1 MKQTD
6 TSQRHLYKSIFVTFL
21 LTLSISASAK
31 ITSMSDAVNKA
42 GKQRMI
48 TQRLL
53 KDYALIGM
61 NNTYGNPKE
70 DLKKM
75 ITLFDTTLEE
85 LTVYV
90 KDAEAK
96 QSLEKV
102 KRLWKPVKNRLQT
115 TPSKEE
121 VITLE
126 KEIATLLQATDESTQ
141 RIAKASHSQSAD
153 IVNISGRQRMLSQRM
168 ASLYMLKV
176 WEVNNTETD
185 KKLTEAMKEYERA
198 QTKLLQSKLNTPK
211 TKELLQDAA
220 KSYRFFQVMGKSH
233 SKKYI
238 PSLINRSAN
247 NILKAMHEATTL
259 YASK

>member
-1 MKQTD
+1 MKHYYH
-6 TSQRHLYKSIFVTFL
+6 SSIYLQKNIVISFL
-21 LTLSISASAK
+21 LLFGVSASAK

-53 KDYALIGM
+53 KDYVLIGM

-70 DLKKM
+70 DLSKM
-75 ITLFDTTLEE
+75 ITLFEQSLEE
-85 LTVYV
+85 LRNYV
-90 KDAEAK
+90 KDADVQA
-96 QSLEKV
+96 SLKHV
-102 KRLWKPVKNRLQT
+102 NQLWVPVKKRLT
-115 TPSKEE
+115 STPTKAE
-121 VITLE
+121 
-126 KEIATLLQATDESTQ
+126 ATLLTKEMESLLQAADQSTQ
-141 RIAKASHSQSAD
+141 YIAKAAHNQSAD
-153 IVNISGRQRMLSQRM
+153 IVNLSGRQRMLSQRM

-185 KKLTEAMKEYERA
+185 RKLLQAMNEYEVAQKKLQKTKLNTPET
-198 QTKLLQSKLNTPK
+198 TKLLQQAN
-211 TKELLQDAA
+211 

-247 NILKAMHEATTL
+247 KILNAMHKATTL
-259 YASK
+259 YATK

>member
-1 MKQTD
+1 MKHY
-6 TSQRHLYKSIFVTFL
+6 TSSKYLHKNVLISFL
-21 LTLSISASAK
+21 VALSVPASAK

-70 DLKKM
+70 DLQNM
-75 ITLFDTTLEE
+75 VALFDTSLNE
-85 LTVYV
+85 LTAYV
-90 KDAEAK
+90 KDAEVQTSLKKVETLWLPIKKKLLATPTKK
-96 QSLEKV
+96 QAIV
-102 KRLWKPVKNRLQT
+102 
-115 TPSKEE
+115 
-121 VITLE
+121 LE
-126 KEIATLLQATDESTQ
+126 KEIETLLKATDECTQ
-141 RIAKASHSQSAD
+141 LVTKASHSKSAE

-176 WEVNNTETD
+176 WEINNAKTD
-185 KKLTEAMKEYERA
+185 SKLTQAMNEYEIAQKKLQ
-198 QTKLLQSKLNTPK
+198 QTPLNTPE
-211 TKELLQDAA
+211 TERLLKDAA

-233 SKKYI
+233 SKKFV

-247 NILKAMHEATTL
+247 NILKAMHQATVL
-259 YASK
+259 YATK